1 MRKLEKYIGSCIE
14 VTVFPIGVGELKV
27 IKGILR
33 KVTRN
38 FIMVEGKRGKIYEI
52 PFKCENVV
60 GEIVTLD
67 GNIIYD
73 LDKEENRKRM
83 RKLMRKLKRNIGEK
97 IKVEVFWG
105 GEEKIIWGTLKEVK
119 SNKFII
125 VENESGD
132 CKIPF
137 EDKNKDITISII
149 FSKGEAIYRHPNG
162 TDPTIYVT

>member
-1 MRKLEKYIGSCIE
+1 MRKLEKYIGNCIE
-14 VTVFPIGVGELKV
+14 VRAFPIGVGEIKV

-33 KVTRN
+33 KITRN
-38 FIMVEGKRGKIYEI
+38 FIIVEEKRGKIYEI

-97 IKVEVFWG
+97 IKVEVWD
-105 GEEKIIWGTLKEVK
+105 GEEKIIWGTLKEVT
-119 SNKFII
+119 NKFII
-125 VENESGD
+125 VENESGEV
-132 CKIPF
+132 CKVSL
-137 EDKNKDITISII
+137 EDKEDMYMCISII
-149 FSKGEAIYRHPNG
+149 SSNGEIIYIP
-162 TDPTIYVT
+162 